1 MPVGEVARDGA
12 PVWTSK
18 PGRQIE
24 TRYAEAPREE
34 RHPFAFGREEPE
46 RRVREDVVERQEP
59 RARGKR
65 RPWAAIPTVRLAELG
80 IEPLR
85 GEVIELGVV
94 TRGDHRRVVPGHQ
107 LVREAHHG
115 LAAADAGEGREL
127 SAQEVATVERRHRQ
141 KAGLARRVPERLDG
155 S

>member
-1 MPVGEVARDGA
+1 
-12 PVWTSK
+12 
-18 PGRQIE
+18 
-24 TRYAEAPREE
+24 
-34 RHPFAFGREEPE
+34 
-46 RRVREDVVERQEP
+46 VRKDVVEREEP
-59 RARGKR
+59 RTRGKR

-80 IEPLR
+80 VEALG

-127 SAQEVATVERRHRQ
+127 SAQEVTAVERCHRQ
-141 KAGLARRVPERLDG
+141 KAGLARRVPERLNG
-155 S
+155 SHPVLGSHSERISTMMSRSSSAALMRPASPAGA